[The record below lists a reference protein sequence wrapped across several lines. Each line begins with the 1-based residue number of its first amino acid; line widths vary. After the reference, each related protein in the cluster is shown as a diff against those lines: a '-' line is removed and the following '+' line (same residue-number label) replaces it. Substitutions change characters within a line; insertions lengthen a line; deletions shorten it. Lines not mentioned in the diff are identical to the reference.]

1 MKILSF
7 QWVVNDTNILTS
19 RHFLSEECDHLGEV
33 DGPRGLSDQVV
44 GLAVCDRPT
53 NVDEGSLEVISCDNT
68 ILVHINDAK
77 GFLEFLDLL
86 LTEEREDVRTRL
98 LCLLRSLSRLEN

>member
-1 MKILSF
+1 M
-7 QWVVNDTNILTS
+7 LTS
-19 RHFLSEECDHLGEV
+19 GHLLCKQRDHLGEV
-33 DGPRGLSDQVV
+33 DGPRSLPDQVV
-44 GLAVCDRPT
+44 GLAVCDGPT